1 MGLYVEMSNVG
12 FQTSAV
18 FERREVVLCLICD
31 EIVVFLHIEHSK
43 QMIQMT
49 NRSIVEINDDGE
61 MV

>member
-1 MGLYVEMSNVG
+1 MGLYVEMPNVG

-18 FERREVVLCLICD
+18 FERIAPVLCLICD

-49 NRSIVEINDDGE
+49 NRSIVEINNNGE